1 MLDWNRCYLLDGGM
15 GTMLQAR
22 GLRPGANPEKLN
34 LERPEVVRGVHA
46 AYLEAGAQ
54 IVTTNPGWYPPGQ
67 GGRRGAGGPGR
78 GPPGRH
84 AGAYGPHAL

>member
-54 IVTTNPGWYPPGQ
+54 IVTTNTF
-67 GGRRGAGGPGR
+67 GASLHKLGCDPA
-78 GPPGRH
+78 P
-84 AGAYGPHAL
+84 